1 FPLTRPFARRA
12 SRRVFDLCAGFV
24 YSQVLLAVVRLRL
37 LEQLT
42 DGPRSAE
49 ELATALDLPAD
60 STDRLLSAA
69 GALDLLRRRRDGRWD
84 IGPLG
89 MAMVGREDV
98 RVLFE
103 HNLLLYR
110 DLVDPV
116 ALLRAGRRDDTALAQ
131 FWPYALNATP
141 G

>member
-1 FPLTRPFARRA
+1 SDGVLRCGAGRDHLGAPPAGWRARGGGRRVSGGPALPASGPWRARILAWASSARWQAWASAFPLTRPFARRA

-60 STDRLLSAA
+60 STDRLLS
-69 GALDLLRRRRDGRWD
+69 
-84 IGPLG
+84 
-89 MAMVGREDV
+89 
-98 RVLFE
+98 
-103 HNLLLYR
+103 
-110 DLVDPV
+110 
-116 ALLRAGRRDDTALAQ
+116 
-131 FWPYALNATP
+131 
-141 G
+141 